1 MGNNLITCV
10 KSFKHILTFDSKI
23 PILELYTQNLYKQ
36 KNKNHMV
43 KKNLKTVHNY
53 INYGIS
59 TEWSIIQIL
68 NVMLTKNL

>member
-1 MGNNLITCV
+1 
-10 KSFKHILTFDSKI
+10 
-23 PILELYTQNLYKQ
+23 
-36 KNKNHMV
+36 MV

-59 TEWSIIQIL
+59 AEWSIIQIL